1 MIPFATQRGAGQD
14 LATHLL
20 NAHDNECVEI
30 AELRGSIAEDL
41 HGAFSEW
48 EAQAYALTKCKNY
61 LYSLS
66 VNPDPEQGP
75 LTRDQYTDFIDRT
88 EKQLG
93 LSGQPRAVIFHE
105 KYGREHC
112 HVVWSRI
119 DPENEKA
126 IHLAFDREKL
136 MMVTREFAR
145 DHDLNLPDGYNRDKK
160 DRKKSKQL
168 SLYEMHQQ
176 RATGLTKEERMTEVT
191 EAWKQSDSP
200 KAFMQALAER
210 GYILAT
216 GKRPYVLIDIYGEM
230 NSLPKLINDKSIR
243 TKDIKV
249 FLGKDYPAESLPSVE
264 EAKEHAATHRKQ
276 IEQHLKNE
284 QAEDAKKELL
294 SKQTRRR
301 KSLERHQYALKQ
313 KYHEQRLKLANQH
326 KKERRDL
333 RQGYL
338 KQKQTIRIERFKNK
352 PRGLAEFLGQIS
364 GVNFVRH
371 QLHKWQDSKR
381 ERTFKAAWQKLRQN
395 HKQKQKHLTQK
406 HELRVLN
413 LERKL
418 RALTAIE
425 KRELNSLAQ
434 SLKRDARLAARSHK
448 SRIPALM
455 TDRHKSGE
463 NSKRLD
469 STDIERNT
477 SEDSLEEEFGRA
489 ASGKTRRKQID
500 LEGEFNRAADKQTD
514 GEGKSSSDGP
524 KPKPEDKIRRYGRK
538 HRRDRNHDN
547 ER

>member
-30 AELRGSIAEDL
+30 AELRGSIADDL

-48 EAQAYALTKCKNY
+48 EAQAHALTKCKNY

-119 DPENEKA
+119 DTENEKA
-126 IHLAFDREKL
+126 IHLAFDKEKL

-145 DHDLNLPDGYNRDKK
+145 DYDLNLPDGYNRDKK
-160 DRKKSKQL
+160 DRQKSKQL

-176 RATGLTKEERMTEVT
+176 RTTGHTKQERVAEVT

-216 GKRPYVLIDIYGEM
+216 GKRPYVLVDFYGEM
-230 NSLPKLINDKSIR
+230 NSLPKLINDKSVR
-243 TKDIKV
+243 TKDIKA
-249 FLGKDYPAESLPSVE
+249 FLGKDYPAESLPSIE
-264 EAKEHAATHRKQ
+264 EAKEYAATHRKQ

-284 QAEDAKKELL
+284 HTEDAKKELL
-294 SKQTRRR
+294 SKQKQRR
-301 KSLERHQYALKQ
+301 KSLEWHQFVLKQ
-313 KYHEQRLKLANQH
+313 KHHKQRLKLAYQQ
-326 KKERRDL
+326 KRERLDL
-333 RQGYL
+333 RQDYL
-338 KQKQTIRIERFKNK
+338 KERQTIRLERFKNK
-352 PRGLAEFLGQIS
+352 PRGLAAFLGQIS
-364 GVNFVRH
+364 GVNAIRH
-371 QLHKWQDSKR
+371 QLHKWQDRKR
-381 ERTFKAAWQKLRQN
+381 ERIFKQAWQKLRQN
-395 HKQKQKHLTQK
+395 HKQQQEHLAQQ
-406 HELRVLN
+406 HELRTLN
-413 LERKL
+413 IERKL
-418 RALTAIE
+418 RAITAIE
-425 KRELNSLAQ
+425 KRELSSLAQ
-434 SLKRDARLAARSHK
+434 SLKRDARIAARSHK

-455 TDRHKSGE
+455 TGQHKSGE
-463 NSKRLD
+463 NSKSLD
-469 STDIERNT
+469 STDIERRT
-477 SEDSLEEEFGRA
+477 LEESMEEEFGRA
-489 ASGKTRRKQID
+489 AFGKTRRKQID
-500 LEGEFNRAADKQTD
+500 LEGEFNRVADKQTE
-514 GEGKSSSDGP
+514 GESKGSSDGA
-524 KPKPEDKIRRYGRK
+524 KPKSEEKIRRYARK
-538 HRRDRNHDN
+538 RRRDRNHDK